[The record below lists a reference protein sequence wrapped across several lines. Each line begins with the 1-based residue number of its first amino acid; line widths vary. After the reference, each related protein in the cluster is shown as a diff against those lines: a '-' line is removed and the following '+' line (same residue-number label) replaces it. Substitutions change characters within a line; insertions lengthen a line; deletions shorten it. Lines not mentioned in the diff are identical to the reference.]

1 MDTAKR
7 QWKWAKITTVT
18 VCLFAVWM
26 AVHIPAIF
34 YSTEN
39 VPLYKS
45 YVGDE
50 QSPMNGALHIL
61 QEKSLLAPRN
71 LETVYYGPVFSLIAL
86 PAVVADYGSKL
97 ISGEI
102 KTADDYKNF
111 IIWDWGGIIW
121 KLRIIATAASFLGL
135 WGMYR
140 LLLTRTINPEQ
151 NKLLAWVGTLF
162 LAANFYYFDNASFF
176 RHWAFVVP
184 LLLVQWYLMIRIVE
198 NGEKKIF
205 WLWQAIFSLASFGIS
220 YVGILFQLM
229 WLPVLAGWWGEKNS
243 QQLKRFGAYVGS
255 VLGGMAFIVW
265 WQPHSF
271 FRVIGLTGG
280 DIIHTSAPYLSTEV
294 PLAGNSFVYYA
305 QIIFQNHLAILLF
318 ALVAGAYLVMREK
331 IHRQYWLLAPLIVGA
346 VHYLVFGLM
355 SHHENR
361 YALPATVSLIVFS
374 AMLFV
379 RYFSLPVKPRVLTLT
394 LCFLLGFYFISSVFY
409 IAKWTASISQG
420 TPETAIIAELQKFQ
434 KENPNARTLLVG
446 YDLLGA
452 VHTKEAY
459 KNYMENFG
467 RSGVMLYEEMLKTP
481 YPKGAIPLNV
491 YYADFGQ
498 HSVSGVEKNNNFDR
512 VIYISQQDAERM
524 SIFHPL
530 SMDLTWW
537 RLF

>member
-1 MDTAKR
+1 M
-7 QWKWAKITTVT
+7 Q
-18 VCLFAVWM
+18 
-26 AVHIPAIF
+26 
-34 YSTEN
+34 
-39 VPLYKS
+39 
-45 YVGDE
+45 
-50 QSPMNGALHIL
+50 
-61 QEKSLLAPRN
+61 
-71 LETVYYGPVFSLIAL
+71 
-86 PAVVADYGSKL
+86 
-97 ISGEI
+97 
-102 KTADDYKNF
+102 
-111 IIWDWGGIIW
+111 
-121 KLRIIATAASFLGL
+121 
-135 WGMYR
+135 
-140 LLLTRTINPEQ
+140 
-151 NKLLAWVGTLF
+151 
-162 LAANFYYFDNASFF
+162 
-176 RHWAFVVP
+176 
-184 LLLVQWYLMIRIVE
+184 
-198 NGEKKIF
+198 
-205 WLWQAIFSLASFGIS
+205 
-220 YVGILFQLM
+220 
-229 WLPVLAGWWGEKNS
+229 
-243 QQLKRFGAYVGS
+243 
-255 VLGGMAFIVW
+255 
-265 WQPHSF
+265 
-271 FRVIGLTGG
+271 
-280 DIIHTSAPYLSTEV
+280 TSR
-294 PLAGNSFVYYA
+294 GNSFVYYA